1 MPNARLGC
9 CIPPFDA
16 SCAAVD
22 AAPNTGGEARGVA
35 DAFVWPNN
43 GVVFA
48 AEGADDVAGADEPKT
63 NPPPPE
69 PAAASPV
76 AAAGFPNSV
85 GAVVV
90 VVVVVVAPNVNCDVG
105 AAGAVLE
112 KLNAGFGASGPDLFA
127 LLSLSF
133 ATSCVVVVVVVAPP
147 KVKACPVAGVELAA
161 PNEKAGFAAAGF
173 SVSAAVGGGAG
184 VTDPPATEAFVVAAD
199 EKNGEGAADADADAA
214 WKSDAASGAFVTS
227 DAPAIGFT
235 VSVRVSVAVG
245 EAAREV
251 AGVDATVFF
260 SKGAVG
266 GGAGCS

>member
-1 MPNARLGC
+1 M
-9 CIPPFDA
+9 
-16 SCAAVD
+16 
-22 AAPNTGGEARGVA
+22 A

-43 GVVFA
+43 GVAFA

-69 PAAASPV
+69 PPAAPPV

-184 VTDPPATEAFVVAAD
+184 VTDPPATEAFVVAAG
-199 EKNGEGAADADADAA
+199 EKNGEGAAAADADAA
-214 WKSDAASGAFVTS
+214 WKSDEASGAFVTP

-260 SKGAVG
+260 SKGALE